1 LPSRE
6 AEARPRG
13 PGILLKWPG
22 AFPEVRPGIFAV
34 VVVSGFVVVVLGRV
48 VPEEV
53 IEGTG
58 GLASGV
64 SGEEVED
71 EK

>member
-1 LPSRE
+1 M
-6 AEARPRG
+6 
-13 PGILLKWPG
+13 
-22 AFPEVRPGIFAV
+22 